1 MELHIF
7 DMDGTIIDSMGLW
20 GGIEKKYL
28 DTITLPFD
36 REAADKMA
44 ELSPRDW
51 YIWLAANV
59 FGGTKTPIEVN
70 MEVLDLIIEGY
81 KTCKLYPTFIPYVK
95 FLKSI
100 GHKVA
105 LATANYKRTVDCV
118 LESHPELKGIFECI
132 VTNDDTGGRTAH
144 DKNVLYDV
152 CREQLCPI
160 PSGNFDKEYTYIY
173 EDSPKAILHASEV
186 GYKNLIYFNSNVILK
201 EGPMSPAV
209 NARLN
214 SVVKGVYTTY
224 NEIFIDKVT
233 EIRDVIN
240 TLYATLSKK

>member
-28 DTITLPFD
+28 DTIVIPFD
-36 REAADKMA
+36 RIAADKMA

-59 FGGTKTPIEVN
+59 FNGTKTPIEVN
-70 MEVLDLIIEGY
+70 MEVIDLIIEGY
-81 KTCKLYPTFIPYVK
+81 KTCEIYPGFISYVK
-95 FLKSI
+95 FLKDN
-100 GHKVA
+100 GHRVA

-118 LESHPELKGIFECI
+118 LESHHELRGIFECI
-132 VTNDDTGGRTAH
+132 ITNDDTGGRTSH
-144 DKNVLYDV
+144 NKNILYDV

-160 PSGNFDKEYTYIY
+160 SMCSFDKNHTYVY

-186 GYKNLIYFNSNVILK
+186 GYKNLMYFNSNVILK
-201 EGPMSPAV
+201 EGPMSPEV

-214 SVVKGVYTTY
+214 SVIKGNYTSY
-224 NEIFIDKVT
+224 GQIFREKIDEINVANNDAY
-233 EIRDVIN
+233 
-240 TLYATLSKK
+240 LASLL